1 MNASAADAF
10 KALIRRSL
18 PLVIALM
25 ALGALA
31 VNGVRQIQGPAYAA
45 SARVLISSSSLTDTI
60 TGTEAPYQDPK
71 RVQATA
77 EALAGSAGVYRI
89 AARSGA
95 GSASE
100 LRGSTKVASIGE
112 DDLLTFTSSSEKS
125 PEAVKMANAVARA
138 YTQYRSQ
145 LATNLAGSA
154 IARLRTALAQLPE
167 TADERPRLQEQLSR
181 LLTLQRLGTND
192 AVVVDPADSAGR
204 TRPNPGKDTLLGLS
218 LGLVIALVLVAL
230 RTAIDTRIRSER
242 DVEDLLGLPVMASI
256 RSLPRGS
263 RLVTYG
269 RHTDMF
275 GDVYGL
281 LAARVTAQLSEGE
294 GSVLA
299 ITSAV
304 ANEGKTTTAANL
316 AVTLARRGARVIL
329 VDADPRKA
337 TATSAFTLP
346 PDVPGVLEV
355 LEGRAEIDDVLWSID
370 PYGASPEAHE
380 PGGLI
385 APELLA
391 VGARS
396 GSSEAGARRR
406 TSASRRSRGS
416 AADLQDSPA
425 RGDGT
430 LHFLPAGR
438 SSAAAAGVPIAF
450 DRLISNLRRMA
461 DIVLIDTPA
470 ALLTAQMTELAP
482 TVDGV
487 MLVVRDGQSTQ
498 RSLQSLRRQ
507 AHGWSTELIG
517 VIITDV
523 PDEDVYGPYTR

>member
-18 PLVIALM
+18 PLVIGLM

-31 VNGVRQIQGPAYAA
+31 VNGVRQIQGPAYSA

-95 GSASE
+95 GSESQ
-100 LRGSTKVASIGE
+100 LRGNTKVAAIGD

-125 PEAVKMANAVARA
+125 PQAVKMANAVARA

-145 LATNLAGSA
+145 LATNLARSA
-154 IARLRTALAQLPE
+154 IGRLRSALAQLPE
-167 TADERPRLQEQLSR
+167 TADERPKLQEQLTR

-192 AVVVDPADSAGR
+192 AVVVDPAESAGR
-204 TRPNPGKDTLLGLS
+204 TRPNPTKDTTLGLS

-263 RLVTYG
+263 RMVTYG
-269 RHTDMF
+269 RHSDMF

-281 LAARVTAQLSEGE
+281 LAARVTANLSDD

-316 AVTLARRGARVIL
+316 AVTLARRGARVIF
-329 VDADPRKA
+329 VDADSRKA
-337 TATSAFTLP
+337 SATSAFTLP
-346 PDVPGVLEV
+346 PDVAGVLEV
-355 LEGRAEIDDVLWSID
+355 LEGRAEIDDVLWAID
-370 PYGASPEAHE
+370 PNGDTAEAYQ
-380 PGGLI
+380 PQDVI
-385 APELLA
+385 DPELVA
-391 VGARS
+391 VGARAETS
-396 GSSEAGARRR
+396 GSGARRR
-406 TSASRRSRGS
+406 QSQSRRGRGRGS
-416 AADLQDSPA
+416 ALDLPS
-425 RGDGT
+425 RGEGS
-430 LHFLPAGR
+430 LRFLPAGR

-487 MLVVRDGQSTQ
+487 MIVVRDGQSTQ

-523 PDEDVYGPYTR
+523 PDEDVYGPYTG